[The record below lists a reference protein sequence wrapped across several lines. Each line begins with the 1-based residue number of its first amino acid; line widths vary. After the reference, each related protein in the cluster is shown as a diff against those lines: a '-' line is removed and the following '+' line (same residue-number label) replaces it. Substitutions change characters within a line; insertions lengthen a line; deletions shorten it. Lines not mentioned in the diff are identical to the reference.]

1 MTALQLTIEKQFQDR
16 QLKRDFEDAKFL
28 IADIEPGGFGAMVAR
43 RKLAYQLGQVFDRTI
58 IFRNAGSLY
67 DECYE
72 PTSKYTLEEV
82 LSKNPDV
89 HKFSFSNL
97 QDSKVCYFDF
107 NEYWNSPNKDKYQC
121 WCDPI
126 HANEENGYLY
136 FSGLIISQFIPLPE
150 YTDKNNEV
158 KEGIGWSSP
167 MIGLHVRRGDKGIET
182 GKNQYVLLESY
193 MREVQRISDETGIK
207 KVFVTSDSPEPY
219 HELVENYSG
228 FEFIQD
234 DLEKR
239 YDNANWQLVSNN
251 PELRKEETMTGI
263 KIIELLSSCDY
274 IVGQSNTQFAKLGG
288 SVSCYRNNNR
298 NCLTLIDHETQEVVS
313 YGTNSAT
320 S

>member
-1 MTALQLTIEKQFQDR
+1 MPVSQFTIEEQIKKR
-16 QLKRDFEDAKFL
+16 QHDTHHEDATFL

-43 RKLAYQLGQVFDRTI
+43 RKLAYQLGQAFNRTVL
-58 IFRNAGSLY
+58 FRNAGSLY

-72 PTSKYTLEEV
+72 PTCQYTLEEI
-82 LSKNPDV
+82 LIKYPDV
-89 HKFSFSNL
+89 HRFEFNTL

-107 NEYWNSPNKDKYQC
+107 NEYWNSPHKDKYQC

-126 HANEENGYLY
+126 YANEENGYLY
-136 FSGLIISQFIPLPE
+136 FSGLILSQFIPLPE
-150 YTDKNNEV
+150 YTNKNDEV
-158 KEGIGWSSP
+158 KEGIGWSNP

-193 MREVQRISDETGIK
+193 MREVQKITDETGIK

-219 HELVENYSG
+219 HELVENYPH
-228 FEFIQD
+228 FEFVQD

-239 YDNANWQLVSNN
+239 YDNANWRLVSEN
-251 PELRKEETMTGI
+251 PELRKEETMTGV

-288 SVSCYRNNNR
+288 SISCYRNNNR
-298 NCLTLIDHETQEVVS
+298 NCLTIIDHETQEVVQ